1 MNDMPEFDY
10 ESHMMS
16 TGKKILYVLI
26 ALAFSLGFGFLWY
39 AIAVGGMGGMLLG
52 LIGGGTTLAA
62 LVFGILLPALKSR
75 R

>member
-16 TGKKILYVLI
+16 NGKKILYVLI

-39 AIAVGGMGGMLLG
+39 AIAVGGMGGRG
-52 LIGGGTTLAA
+52 C
-62 LVFGILLPALKSR
+62 R
-75 R
+75 